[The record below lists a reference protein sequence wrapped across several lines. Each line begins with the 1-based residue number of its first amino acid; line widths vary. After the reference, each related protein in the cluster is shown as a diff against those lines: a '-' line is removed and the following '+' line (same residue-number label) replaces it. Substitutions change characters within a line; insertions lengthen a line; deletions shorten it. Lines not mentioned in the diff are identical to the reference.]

1 MKSFE
6 QNTFDLKK
14 MGVEEISD
22 LQQNEINGG
31 LSLSL
36 PSLSSLSLPSVDAS
50 AGAGLNLAAVL
61 GGLTLGLGI
70 NLGLSVNS

>member
-1 MKSFE
+1 MKSFDSKS
-6 QNTFDLKK
+6 FDLKE

-31 LSLSL
+31 LSITV

-50 AGAGLNLAAVL
+50 AGLGVSLAAAV
-61 GGLTLGLGI
+61 GGITLGDRK
-70 NLGLSVNS
+70 SVV

>member
-1 MKSFE
+1 
-6 QNTFDLKK
+6 

>member
-6 QNTFDLKK
+6 QNAFDLKE

-31 LSLSL
+31 LSLTL

-50 AGAGLNLAAVL
+50 AGLGLSLAAVL
-61 GGLTLGLGI
+61 GGLTVGLGL
-70 NLGLSVNS
+70 NLGLSVDA

>member
-6 QNTFDLKK
+6 QNTFDLKE

-31 LSLSL
+31 LSIAL